1 MITNP
6 INKCIKK
13 IRVFFRKKTWNN
25 TLIFLSF
32 VALATILRFL
42 MSPDGNIESIDD
54 EVSDSIPATVK
65 PLVGRVVEP
74 LKIDSKQKDPKEV
87 ETAEFTGEEIELPI
101 LCYHLPND
109 RKVRFFPP
117 KVTLT
122 VKIEEGKN
130 KKLNVSDFEIGVDY
144 EKLLKGNN
152 AVCFPTLTKKP
163 KWATDYRI
171 SPGIAEFLF
180 EQKTNR

>member
-1 MITNP
+1 MMP
-6 INKCIKK
+6 KLINKCIRK
-13 IRVFFRKKTWNN
+13 IRVFFLKKTWKN

-42 MSPDGNIESIDD
+42 MSPDSNIKTVGDK
-54 EVSDSIPATVK
+54 VSDTIPVTVK
-65 PLVGRVVEP
+65 SIVGEVIRP
-74 LKIDSKQKDPKEV
+74 LKIESKQESQKEV
-87 ETAEFTGEEIELPI
+87 ETAEFIGEEIELPI

-117 KVTLT
+117 TATLT
-122 VKIEEGKN
+122 VKIEEGGN
-130 KKLNVSDFEIGVDY
+130 KKLDVSDFEIGIDY

-163 KWATDYRI
+163 EWVTDYRI
-171 SPGIAEFLF
+171 SPDIAEFLF
-180 EQKTNR
+180 EKKTDR